1 MRRTAA
7 DVLVETL
14 RQHGVDRLFCVP
26 GESYLEVL
34 NAIRDQGG
42 IRVVTC
48 RHEAGAAFMAAA
60 DAKATG
66 RTGVCFASR
75 GPGGSNAMIALHAAE
90 QDALPVVLFL
100 GHLPRA
106 RMGTRGFQE
115 IDAKRTFGDIAKW
128 VEEVQQPERLPQAVA
143 RAFHKANTGTPG
155 PVVVVLPTDL
165 LPLETAAEAA
175 QPRSRPRQLPAESE
189 VAAVADRLA
198 SAQRPLLIAGGLCRS
213 EAARASLLAVAERW
227 GLPVMPTFE
236 NPDIFP
242 NGHANYA
249 GELGLRP
256 PAGIKARALEA
267 DLVLAVGSRLPELP
281 TQGFTIPS
289 PRQSLIQV
297 HPDPDQLG
305 HQSAPEIGLA
315 VEPAAFL
322 AALARHNAPPASPE
336 RKAWI
341 AHARGPYVEAQ
352 RYTAREAADGVDFG
366 CVIAAMNKLLP
377 EDAIV
382 TSDAGSFA
390 SWMHRH
396 YQFHG
401 RQILLGA
408 SSGAM
413 GFGVPAAVAAALRF
427 PERAVLALIGDGGM
441 LMTGY
446 ELATAVK
453 ERARLIL
460 VVANNRDYATIR
472 FHQEVRYPG
481 RPYATELT
489 NPDFAALARAFG
501 AKGLSVDSPSEAEP
515 VLREALAHDGPVV
528 IDVATSLE
536 LITANTSIS
545 SLRAPR

>member
-14 RQHGVDRLFCVP
+14 RLHGVDRLFCVP

-34 NAIRDQGG
+34 NAIREGGG

-48 RHEAGAAFMAAA
+48 RHEAGAAFMAMA

-75 GPGGSNAMIALHAAE
+75 GPGATNAAIALHAAE
-90 QDALPVVLFL
+90 QDALPLVLFL
-100 GHLPRA
+100 GHVPRA

-115 IDAKRTFGDIAKW
+115 IDVKRTFGDIAKW

-143 RAFHKANTGTPG
+143 RAFHKANSGTPG

-165 LPLETAAEAA
+165 LPLETDAAPAA
-175 QPRSRPRQLPAESE
+175 PRARPRQLPAESE

-198 SAQRPLLIAGGLCRS
+198 AAKRPLVIAGGLCRS
-213 EAARASLLAVAERW
+213 EAARASLLAVAEAW
-227 GLPVMPTFE
+227 GLPVMATFE

-242 NGHANYA
+242 NTHANYA
-249 GELGLRP
+249 GELGIRP

-267 DLVLAVGSRLPELP
+267 DLVLAIGSRLPELA
-281 TQGFTIPS
+281 TQGFTVPG
-289 PRQSLIQV
+289 PQQSLIQV
-297 HPDPDQLG
+297 YPDPEQLG
-305 HQSAPEIGLA
+305 HQMAPEIGLA
-315 VEPAAFL
+315 VDPEAFL
-322 AALARHNAPPASPE
+322 ASLARLNAPPATAA
-336 RKAWI
+336 RRAWI
-341 AHARGPYVEAQ
+341 SHARAPYAEAQ
-352 RYTAREAADGVDFG
+352 LYAPRQAADGVDFG
-366 CVIAAMNKLLP
+366 CMIAAMNKLLP
-377 EDAIV
+377 DDAIV

-396 YQFHG
+396 YQFRG
-401 RQILLGA
+401 QQMLLGA
-408 SSGAM
+408 CSGAM
-413 GFGVPAAVAAALRF
+413 GFGVPAAVAAALRY
-427 PERAVLALIGDGGM
+427 PERPVVALVGDGGM

-472 FHQEVRYPG
+472 FHQETHYPG
-481 RPYATELT
+481 RPYATELV

-501 AKGLSVDSPSEAEP
+501 AKGLTVAKAEEAEAA
-515 VLREALAHDGPVV
+515 LSEALAHDGPVV

-536 LITANTSIS
+536 LITANTSITA
-545 SLRAPR
+545 LRAPR